1 VQKNNLNY
9 SSNFSEN
16 SQNHIN
22 CKNHIMKKEFLI
34 AAAVFLFI
42 SCKKEVP
49 ASDSAK
55 TELETNEAP
64 TDQDIIDAYTYLY
77 GRYLV
82 IQQENHDINVEK
94 AGYNKIKYNPLG
106 SAQFVNPNLDVAY
119 LEAWI
124 AVDEAHA
131 VILNVPKIEGRY
143 YTAQILDGW
152 GEVIVNI
159 NNRNFPKTP
168 YGKFALVL
176 KGSNPAIPSDAVKIE
191 LPSEKAK
198 MLARVELKGTSA
210 AAKKL
215 QEQFTFTVPEGIKIA
230 PPISIPD
237 FTPKKPIGGEIFD
250 KVKEVLNSY
259 PDAMP
264 KAKEYQAK
272 AIAVGE
278 YAKTN
283 DKAKIYID
291 EIVKTKAI
299 PAFLAGAKGF
309 GTQKGGWSVSYAA
322 GKFGDDIMARDI
334 INYGGLWANQ
344 IQEAIYFVGL
354 TDSNKQLLNGDKV
367 YEIKFPKDQI
377 PDAFVDAFWSITLY
391 SVPDYRV
398 VDNKLKRYNLNNVS
412 RLKKNPDGSLTVW
425 LASSLP
431 KNAIQSNWL
440 PTPAGKGFALTM
452 RMYVA
457 EKSVLDG
464 EWFPA
469 PIEEK

>member
-1 VQKNNLNY
+1 
-9 SSNFSEN
+9 
-16 SQNHIN
+16 
-22 CKNHIMKKEFLI
+22 MKKLFLLLALALVI
-34 AAAVFLFI
+34 L
-42 SCKKEVP
+42 SCKKENSVSS
-49 ASDSAK
+49 SDSK
-55 TELETNEAP
+55 TETNSVP
-64 TDQDIIDAYTYLY
+64 TDQDIVDAYTYLY

-94 AGYNKIKYNPLG
+94 VGYNKIKYNPLG

-124 AVDEAHA
+124 AVDASHA

-152 GEVIVNI
+152 GEVITNI
-159 NNRNFPKTP
+159 NERNYPKTP

-176 KGSNPAIPSDAVKIE
+176 KGTNPTIPADAVRIE

-198 MLARVELKGTSA
+198 ILARVELKGTPDVA
-210 AAKKL
+210 QKL
-215 QEQFTFTVPEGIKIA
+215 QKQFTLTVPDGIKIA
-230 PPISIPD
+230 PPIVIPD
-237 FTPKKPIGGEIFD
+237 FTPKQPIDGKIFD

-278 YAKTN
+278 YAKID
-283 DKAKIYID
+283 DKAKAHIN
-291 EIVKTKAI
+291 EVVKTKAI

-309 GTQKGGWSVSYAA
+309 GTQKGGWSVSYVA

-344 IQEAIYFVGL
+344 IQEAIYFIGL
-354 TDSNKQLLNGDKV
+354 TDSNKEVLSGDKV
-367 YEIKFPKDQI
+367 YEIKFSKEQLPNL
-377 PDAFVDAFWSITLY
+377 AVNAFWSITLY

-412 RLKKNPDGSLTVW
+412 DLKKNSDGSLSIW

-431 KNAIQSNWL
+431 KNVPQSNWL
-440 PTPAGKGFALTM
+440 PTPAGKSFSLNM
-452 RMYVA
+452 RMYVS
-457 EKSVLDG
+457 KKTVLDG
-464 EWFPA
+464 EWFPSA
-469 PIEEK
+469 IEQKK